1 MDCKIENI
9 IEALDLILNDDL
21 NAPDIEFPTECEA
34 LDELSKTIKAVK
46 ESVFHLSEG
55 DLSYEIKGRGVTIGA
70 LKKLQS
76 SLRHLTWQT
85 KAIAEGDFNQRVD
98 FLGEYS
104 DAFNKMTEELE
115 SKRSETLKLKKEA
128 IEAKEHFETIFKMI
142 PDPTLI
148 TTLDD
153 FRIMDFNQAFT
164 EASGYGRDDLKLDDD
179 NARYLFN
186 NDPDMRRFVKRQL
199 DQEGYCR
206 NVEGKFISKK
216 GNVVDGLVSSNLY
229 YALGV
234 PYVIHVVRDI
244 TEKVL
249 TEKQL
254 KESESRLNLII
265 EKSPIGIFSYSL
277 DGVVIKANT
286 RFAEIIGAPKKAILG
301 FDVFK
306 INNEKMREAI
316 SRTLSGESANYEDYY
331 TSTLSGKSVFVRAS
345 YVPLVNEEGNL
356 VGGLGIVEDFSD
368 RKRLEEEI
376 LKLSVTDKLTQ
387 IYNRMKLDEV
397 LDQEVIRAKRTNQTF
412 CAILMDIDHFK
423 SVNDNFGHQVGD
435 VVLIEVA
442 SLLKTE
448 VRAADVVGRWGGEE
462 FLIIA
467 SQSNREGGVK
477 LAEKL
482 RILIEN
488 HEFSC
493 PHKITCSF
501 GVATYQKGCTPS
513 TLVSRADEALYIAK
527 RNGRNRVIYR

>member
-1 MDCKIENI
+1 MDFKVERI
-9 IEALDLILNDDL
+9 IEAIYKSLSENI
-21 NAPDIEFPTECEA
+21 
-34 LDELSKTIKAVK
+34 ELSINETEENFEKLDQLLKDITTIKK
-46 ESVFHLSEG
+46 SLFHLSEG
-55 DLSYEIKGRGVTIGA
+55 DLSYEIKGKGVTIGTI
-70 LKKLQS
+70 KKLQA

-85 KAIAEGDFNQRVD
+85 KAIAEGDFSQRVE

-128 IEAKEHFETIFKMI
+128 VEAKEHFETIFKMI

-153 FRIMDFNQAFT
+153 FRIMDFNQAYT
-164 EASGYGRDDLKLDDD
+164 EVAGYGLDDMDLMDD
-179 NARYLFN
+179 NAKYLFN
-186 NDPDMRRFVKRQL
+186 NDTSMRQFVKRQL
-199 DQEGYCR
+199 DKDGYCR
-206 NVEGKFISKK
+206 NVEGKFVSRF
-216 GNVVDGLVSSNLY
+216 GDVVDGLVSSNLY
-229 YALGV
+229 YIKGV

-244 TEKVL
+244 TVKVRI
-249 TEKQL
+249 EKQL
-254 KESESRLNLII
+254 RESESRLNLII
-265 EKSPIGIFSYSL
+265 EKSPIGIFSYSV

-286 RFAEIIGAPKKAILG
+286 RFSQIIGASKKAILG
-301 FDVFK
+301 FNVFD
-306 INNEKMREAI
+306 INNEKMLDAI
-316 SRTLSGESANYEDYY
+316 SRTLKGESTYYEDYY

-345 YVPLVNEEGNL
+345 YVPLVDEESNL

-368 RKRLEEEI
+368 RKKLEEEI
-376 LKLSVTDKLTQ
+376 LKLSFTDKLTQ

-397 LDQEVIRAKRTNQTF
+397 LEREVIRAKRSNQTF
-412 CAILMDIDHFK
+412 SAILMDIDHFK
-423 SVNDNFGHQVGD
+423 SVNDQFGHQIGD

-462 FLIIA
+462 FLIVA
-467 SQSNREGGVK
+467 AQSSREGGVK

-493 PHKITCSF
+493 PQKITCSF
-501 GVATYQKGCTPS
+501 GVSTYEDGCTPS

-527 RNGRNRVIYR
+527 RNGRNRVIFR